1 MRVRV
6 EAEVGEMLSRATSQ
20 SQSRWKGD
28 RRHGHHG
35 HHDHNNDH
43 HDADN
48 DCGVSLATQ

>member
-28 RRHGHHG
+28 YYDSDQ
-35 HHDHNNDH
+35 HDED
-43 HDADN
+43 DED
-48 DCGVSLATQ
+48 DEDDEL

>member
-20 SQSRWKGD
+20 SQYRWKGD
-28 RRHGHHG
+28 RRHDHHG
-35 HHDHNNDH
+35 HRDHNDH

-48 DCGVSLATQ
+48 DCGVSLAKQ

>member
-28 RRHGHHG
+28 RRHGRHG
-35 HHDHNNDH
+35 HHDH